1 MTTPELPTPI
11 APNWWT
17 TCRENGHDVTI
28 FEKEGGMSEFFCSDC
43 SRGESSALRPTARIT
58 SFLGKKLE
66 RPIPLYGTN
75 GDSES
80 QENNDLSISIQDD
93 ALGISM
99 VMDDQMRRIALY
111 EGIIN
116 DIRKA
121 LGDDGLHAQ
130 LLDLPKLV
138 AERVK

>member
-1 MTTPELPTPI
+1 VS
-11 APNWWT
+11 
-17 TCRENGHDVTI
+17 HD
-28 FEKEGGMSEFFCSDC
+28 
-43 SRGESSALRPTARIT
+43 
-58 SFLGKKLE
+58 
-66 RPIPLYGTN
+66 
-75 GDSES
+75 
-80 QENNDLSISIQDD
+80 NNDLSISIQDD

-111 EGIIN
+111 EGVIN

-130 LLDLPKLV
+130 LLDLPKVV